1 MVTLFHRSYEINL
14 YFQKIINKL
23 QSMKHQ
29 FLILFI
35 IIPGFIFSQ
44 TAEFEKP
51 NYKKIEKEISKKESN
66 FFYDSLFKRYQNGDT
81 TLNIQEKRHLYYG
94 GVFQD
99 TYAPYGSSNY
109 ADSIK
114 ILLKNNP
121 LTDTDY
127 KNIIRFS
134 DLIFLE
140 NPFDLEALNYAL
152 FACDKSE
159 QTSLLH
165 KKYAQMNVIFDAV
178 LSSGD
183 GLKKE
188 SAFYVIYINHEY
200 AVLNI
205 LGFEFGGQQR
215 LIEHYDFLKVNKNKY
230 NIEGFYFD
238 VSPSLNHLNE
248 IYK

>member
-1 MVTLFHRSYEINL
+1 MVTLFHRSYELNL

-23 QSMKHQ
+23 QCMKHQ
-29 FLILFI
+29 ILFLFI

-44 TAEFEKP
+44 TAEFKKP
-51 NYKKIEKEISKKESN
+51 NYKKIEKEISKKESI
-66 FFYDSLFKRYQNGDT
+66 FFYNSLFKRYQNGDT

-94 GVFQD
+94 GIFQD
-99 TYAPYGSSNY
+99 TYSPYGSSDY
-109 ADSIK
+109 IDSIK
-114 ILLKNNP
+114 IILKNNI

-127 KNIIRFS
+127 QNIIRFS
-134 DLIFLE
+134 DLIFIE

-152 FACDKSE
+152 FACDKSG
-159 QTSLLH
+159 QKDLLN

-183 GLKKE
+183 GLEKE
-188 SAFYVIYINHEY
+188 SAFYVIYISHEY

-205 LGFEFGGQQR
+205 LGFEFGSQQR